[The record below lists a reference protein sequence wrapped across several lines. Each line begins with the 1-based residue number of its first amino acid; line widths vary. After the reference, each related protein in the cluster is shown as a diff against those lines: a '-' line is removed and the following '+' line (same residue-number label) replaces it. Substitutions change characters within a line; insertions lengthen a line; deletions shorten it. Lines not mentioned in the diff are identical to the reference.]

1 MSSSCYKLVVCLCVA
16 GAAWGQTSAGNG
28 AISGTVTDP
37 SGAAVSGAQVVI
49 DNQKLGLHRNLKTTG
64 GGVFNAPT
72 LPPNSGYQVSVN
84 APGFGEFK
92 QENITLL
99 VGQNV
104 NLPVALSVKTK
115 AMQIDV
121 EDVAPIVDNKIDVS
135 QNITQHQIDNLPIN
149 GRRVDSFVLLTP
161 GVVPDG
167 TFGLLSFR
175 GIPGGN
181 NFLTDGNDTTD
192 SFYNENAGRTRIP
205 TQISQDAVQEFQVLT
220 DGYTAEYGRALGGV
234 VNTITRSGTND
245 FHGTAFWYF
254 RNRTLDARD
263 PFSTVN
269 PSEWRHQFGGS
280 LAGRIIK
287 DKLFYFINTEE
298 QRRQFPLVSTITNNP
313 SAVNGNTQTWNG
325 CGVATGGNPAASP
338 AQCAAINGTLKR
350 FFGTIPR
357 TADQDTALGKI
368 DYRLNDLNSLSFD
381 FNYQHFYSPNG
392 IQTGAVVNGGGALNS
407 NGYDDVNVRYG
418 RAAWTYTPTP
428 TIVNEARFGWFKDRQ
443 FDAVNT
449 NLLDPVFGPLSVSV
463 NGVGIGGANYLPRI
477 QPSESR
483 YEAADNLSY
492 TVGKHSL
499 KFGVDYFNTEDYTNQ
514 LVNGNGSFSYSN
526 VNAFALDYS
535 GNTANGRRY
544 TNYSQAFGNR
554 AVDASYNE
562 LSLYA
567 QDQYKVRPN
576 VTLYYGVR
584 YETTFFPK
592 PPLSNPFY
600 PQTGRIPDDKLNF
613 APRAGFAWS
622 LNGDKTVIRSGYGMF
637 YGRYPGAM
645 TNSLFTTNNLYQ
657 QSFTLNNPAQITAA
671 GPVFP
676 ALLPAPPPSGA
687 GAAVVGF
694 AANNLRTP
702 YSQQADFGIQQA
714 LGKNTSITLSYLWS
728 NAIELLSVRDLNL
741 PTLPNHTVTYNV
753 LNSSNALVGSFVSPV
768 YLASD
773 IIDKRFA
780 RILQVE
786 NGGQSSYNALAL
798 QIQRRLT
805 HGLEGSLSYTWSH
818 AIDYNLGGAGNN
830 LFFGNNAPSNLYN
843 GNYRA
848 DRGDGALD
856 QRQRLVINWV
866 YSPTFTGSNSVLAK
880 FLINNWQLADIT
892 TIATGQPATASVAV
906 TSALSATQLMQAGL
920 GRGQSLAYPGSSPN
934 GFGGSSRVP
943 FLAPDTLR
951 LPDSFRTDVR
961 LTKVLPF
968 SERYRVAL
976 NFEVFNLT
984 NTITYTSLNGRQ
996 YNLNGFNL
1004 TPATGFGQ
1012 VTASSGFPD
1021 GTNARRAQAS
1031 IRIDF

>member
-1 MSSSCYKLVVCLCVA
+1 MSSNYKLLVCLCVA
-16 GAAWGQTSAGNG
+16 TVTAWAQTSAGNG
-28 AISGTVTDP
+28 AISGSVSDP
-37 SGAAVSGAQVVI
+37 TGAAVPGARVI
-49 DNQKLGLHRNLKTTG
+49 VDNQKLGIHRELKTTG

-72 LPPNSGYQVSVN
+72 LPPNSGYQVTVTSS
-84 APGFGEFK
+84 GFAEFK
-92 QENITLL
+92 QEDITLL

-104 NLPVALSVKTK
+104 DLKVNLSVQSASTQVNVESI
-115 AMQIDV
+115 APAV
-121 EDVAPIVDNKIDVS
+121 EDKIDVS

-149 GRRVDSFVLLTP
+149 GRRVDSFALLTP

-192 SFYNENAGRTRIP
+192 SYYNENAGRTRIP

-234 VNTITRSGTND
+234 INTITRSGTNE
-245 FHGTAFWYF
+245 FHGSAFWFF

-269 PSEWRHQFGGS
+269 PSEYRHQFGGS
-280 LAGRIIK
+280 LSGPIVK

-298 QRRQFPLVSTITNNP
+298 QRRQFPLTSSIINP
-313 SAVNGNTQTWNG
+313 SAVNSNTQTFTG
-325 CGVATGGNPAASP
+325 CGTPSNGNPAASA

-350 FFGTIPR
+350 FYGTLPR
-357 TADQDTALGKI
+357 SADQDTALGKI
-368 DYRLNDLNSLSFD
+368 DYRFNDLNSLSFD

-392 IQTGAVVNGGGALNS
+392 IQTQAVVTSGAALNG

-443 FDAVNT
+443 FDAVN
-449 NLLDPVFGPLSVSV
+449 NKLLDPVFGPLTVSV

-514 LVNGNGSFSYSN
+514 LVNGNGSYNYTNS
-526 VNAFALDYS
+526 NAFALDYS
-535 GNTANGRRY
+535 GNTAGGRRY
-544 TNYSQAFGNR
+544 TSYSQAFGNR
-554 AVDASYNE
+554 AVDAQYNE

-567 QDQYKVRPN
+567 QDQFKIRPN
-576 VTLYYGVR
+576 LTLYYGVR

-592 PPLSNPFY
+592 PPLTNPDY

-613 APRAGFAWS
+613 APRIGYAWS
-622 LNGDKTVIRSGYGMF
+622 LNNDKTVIRSSYGIF

-657 QSFTLNNPAQITAA
+657 QSFTLSTPNQIAAA

-676 ALLPAPPPSGA
+676 TLLPAPPASGA
-687 GAAVVGF
+687 GAATVGF

-702 YSQQADFGIQQA
+702 YSQQADFAVQQA
-714 LGKNTSITLSYLWS
+714 LNKNTSITVSYLWS
-728 NAIELLSVRDLNL
+728 NAIQLLSVRDLNL
-741 PTLPNHTVTYNV
+741 PTIPSHTITYNI
-753 LNSSNALVGSFVSPV
+753 NNAAGAQVGTFVSPV
-768 YLASD
+768 YLVSD
-773 IIDKRFA
+773 LRDRRYA

-786 NGGQSSYNALAL
+786 NGGQSSYNALAI
-798 QIQRRLT
+798 QIQRRLSY
-805 HGLEGSLSYTWSH
+805 GFEGALSYTWSH
-818 AIDYNLGGAGNN
+818 AIDYNLGGANSN
-830 LFFGNNAPSNLYN
+830 LFFGSNAPSNLYN

-856 QRQRLVINWV
+856 QRQRLVINWI
-866 YSPTFTGSNSVLAK
+866 YSPTFTSRSDVISR
-880 FLINNWQLADIT
+880 FLINNWQLSDIT
-892 TIATGQPATASVAV
+892 TIATGQPTTPTVSV
-906 TSALSATQLMQAGL
+906 TGALSAAQLAQAGL
-920 GRGQSLAYPGSSPN
+920 RGQQLAYPSSAPN

-943 FLAPDTLR
+943 FLAPNSLR
-951 LPDSFRTDVR
+951 LPNSYRTDVR
-961 LTKVLPF
+961 LTKILPF
-968 SERYRVAL
+968 SERYRVTL

-984 NTITYTSLNGRQ
+984 NTITYTSLISRQ
-996 YNLNGFNL
+996 YNLNGLNFQ
-1004 TPATGFGQ
+1004 PATGFGLYN
-1012 VTASSGFPD
+1012 ASSGFPD

>member
-1 MSSSCYKLVVCLCVA
+1 MSSNYKLLMCLCVCSA
-16 GAAWGQTSAGNG
+16 AAWAQTSAGNG
-28 AISGTVTDP
+28 AISGSVTDP
-37 SGAAVSGAQVVI
+37 TGAAIPGARVI
-49 DNQKLGLHRNLKTTG
+49 VDNQKLGIHRELKTTG

-72 LPPNSGYQVSVN
+72 LPPNSGYQVTVN
-84 APGFGEFK
+84 GTGFAEFK
-92 QENITLL
+92 QENIILL

-104 NLPVALSVKTK
+104 DLKVNLSVQRASTQVNVQDI
-115 AMQIDV
+115 APVV
-121 EDVAPIVDNKIDVS
+121 EDKIDVS
-135 QNITQHQIDNLPIN
+135 QNVTQHQIDNLPIN
-149 GRRVDSFVLLTP
+149 GRRVDSFALLTP

-192 SFYNENAGRTRIP
+192 SYYNENAGRTRIP

-245 FHGTAFWYF
+245 FHGTAYWFF

-263 PFSTVN
+263 PFATIN
-269 PSEWRHQFGGS
+269 PSEIRHQFGGS
-280 LAGRIIK
+280 LSGRIIK
-287 DKLFYFINTEE
+287 DKLFFFLNTEE
-298 QRRQFPLVSTITNNP
+298 QRRQFPLISSIINP
-313 SAVNGNTQTWNG
+313 SAVNSNTQTWNG
-325 CGVATGGNPAASP
+325 CGVPGNANPAASA

-350 FFGTIPR
+350 FYGTLPR
-357 TADQDTALGKI
+357 SADQDTALGKI
-368 DYRLNDLNSLSFD
+368 DYRFNDLNSLSFD

-392 IQTGAVVNGGGALNS
+392 IQTGAVVTSGAALNG

-428 TIVNEARFGWFKDRQ
+428 TMVNEARFGWFKDRQ
-443 FDAVNT
+443 FDAANT

-492 TVGKHSL
+492 TVGRHSL
-499 KFGVDYFNTEDYTNQ
+499 KCGVDYFNTEDYTNQ
-514 LVNGNGSFSYSN
+514 LVNGNGSYSYSN
-526 VNAFALDYS
+526 ANAFALDYS

-554 AVDASYNE
+554 AVDATYNE
-562 LSLYA
+562 LNLFA
-567 QDQYKVRPN
+567 QDQYKIRPN
-576 VTLYYGVR
+576 LTLYYGVR

-592 PPLSNPFY
+592 PPLTNPDY

-613 APRAGFAWS
+613 APRVGYAWS
-622 LNGDKTVIRSGYGMF
+622 LNNDRTVIRSSYGMF

-657 QSFTLNNPAQITAA
+657 QSFTLSTPGQIAAA

-676 ALLPAPPPSGA
+676 ALLPASPGVGA
-687 GAAVVGF
+687 GAATVGF
-694 AANNLRTP
+694 AASNLRTP
-702 YSQQADFGIQQA
+702 YSQQADFAVQQA
-714 LGKNTSITLSYLWS
+714 INKNTSITLNYIWS
-728 NAIELLSVRDLNL
+728 NAVELLSVRDLNL
-741 PTLPNHTVTYNV
+741 PTIPNHTITYNI
-753 LNSSNALVGSFVSPV
+753 NNAAGAQVGTFTSPV
-768 YLASD
+768 YLVSD
-773 IIDKRFA
+773 LRDRRYA

-786 NGGQSSYNALAL
+786 NGGQSSYNAFAV
-798 QIQRRLT
+798 QIQRRLS
-805 HGLEGSLSYTWSH
+805 HGFEGALSYTWSH
-818 AIDYNLGGAGNN
+818 AIDYNLGNAGSN
-830 LFFGNNAPSNLYN
+830 LFFGSNAPSNLYN
-843 GNYRA
+843 GDYRA

-866 YSPTFTGSNSVLAK
+866 YSPTFTSRSDVLSR

-892 TIATGQPATASVAV
+892 TIATGQPTTASVAV
-906 TSALSATQLMQAGL
+906 TNTLTPAQLAQAGL
-920 GRGQSLAYPGSSPN
+920 AGQQLAYPGSAPN

-943 FLAPDTLR
+943 FLAPNTLR
-951 LPDSFRTDVR
+951 LPDSYRTDVR
-961 LTKVLPF
+961 LTKMLPF
-968 SERYRVAL
+968 SDRYRVTL

-984 NTITYTSLNGRQ
+984 NTITYTSLINRQ
-996 YNLNGFNL
+996 YNLNGL
-1004 TPATGFGQ
+1004 TLQPANGFGLYN
-1012 VTASSGFPD
+1012 ASAGFPD
-1021 GTNARRAQAS
+1021 GTNARRAQVS

>member
-1 MSSSCYKLVVCLCVA
+1 MSSNYKLLVCLCVA
-16 GAAWGQTSAGNG
+16 TVTAWAQTSAGNG
-28 AISGTVTDP
+28 AISGSVTDP
-37 SGAAVSGAQVVI
+37 AGAAVPGAHVI
-49 DNQKLGLHRNLKTTG
+49 VDNRKLGIHRELKTTS
-64 GGVFNAPT
+64 GGVFSAPT
-72 LPPNSGYQVSVN
+72 LPPNSGYQVTVTAS
-84 APGFGEFK
+84 GFAEFK
-92 QENITLL
+92 QENIVLL

-104 NLPVALSVKTK
+104 ALKIDLSIQSASTQVTVESVAPV
-115 AMQIDV
+115 V
-121 EDVAPIVDNKIDVS
+121 EDKIDVS
-135 QNITQHQIDNLPIN
+135 QNVTQYQIDNLPIN

-245 FHGTAFWYF
+245 FHGAAFWFF

-269 PSEWRHQFGGS
+269 PSEYRHQFGGS
-280 LAGRIIK
+280 LAGPIVK

-298 QRRQFPLVSTITNNP
+298 QRRQFPLISSIINP
-313 SAVNGNTQTWNG
+313 SAVNSNTQTFNG
-325 CGVATGGNPAASP
+325 CGIPSNGNPAASA

-350 FFGTIPR
+350 FYGTIPR
-357 TADQDTALGKI
+357 SADQDTALGKI
-368 DYRLNDLNSLSFD
+368 DYRFNDLNSLSFD

-392 IQTGAVVNGGGALNS
+392 IQTGAVVTSGGALNS

-428 TIVNEARFGWFKDRQ
+428 AIVNEARFGWFKDRQ

-449 NLLDPVFGPLSVSV
+449 NLLDPVFGPLTVSV

-514 LVNGNGSFSYSN
+514 LVNGNGSYSYSN
-526 VNAFALDYS
+526 ANSFALDYS
-535 GNTANGRRY
+535 GNTAGGRRY
-544 TNYSQAFGNR
+544 TSYSQAFGNR
-554 AVDASYNE
+554 AVDAQYNE

-567 QDQYKVRPN
+567 QDQFKVRPN
-576 VTLYYGVR
+576 LTLYYGLR

-592 PPLSNPFY
+592 PPLTNPDY

-613 APRAGFAWS
+613 APRIGYAWS
-622 LNGDKTVIRSGYGMF
+622 LNNDKTVIRSSYGIF

-657 QSFTLNNPAQITAA
+657 QSFVLSTPNQIAAA

-676 ALLPAPPPSGA
+676 ALLPAPPASGA
-687 GAAVVGF
+687 GAATIGF

-702 YSQQADFGIQQA
+702 YSQQADFAVQQA
-714 LGKNTSITLSYLWS
+714 LNKNTSITVSYLWS
-728 NAIELLSVRDLNL
+728 NAIQLLSVRDLNL
-741 PTLPNHTVTYNV
+741 PAIPSHTITYNID
-753 LNSSNALVGSFVSPV
+753 NAAGARVGTFVSPV
-768 YLASD
+768 YLVSD
-773 IIDKRFA
+773 LRDPRYA

-786 NGGQSSYNALAL
+786 NGGQSSYNALAV
-798 QIQRRLT
+798 QIQRRLS
-805 HGLEGSLSYTWSH
+805 HGFEGALSYTWSH

-843 GNYRA
+843 GDYRA

-856 QRQRLVINWV
+856 QRQRLVINWI
-866 YSPTFTGSNSVLAK
+866 YSPIFTSRSDVISR
-880 FLINNWQLADIT
+880 FLINNWQLSDIT
-892 TIATGQPATASVAV
+892 TIVTGQPTTPTVSV
-906 TSALSATQLMQAGL
+906 TGALSAAQLAQAGL
-920 GRGQSLAYPGSSPN
+920 RGQQLAYPGSASN
-934 GFGGSSRVP
+934 GFGGSNRVP
-943 FLAPDTLR
+943 FLAPNSLR
-951 LPDSFRTDVR
+951 LPNSYRTDVR
-961 LTKVLPF
+961 LTKILPF
-968 SERYRVAL
+968 SERYRVTL

-984 NTITYTSLNGRQ
+984 NTITYTSLISRQ
-996 YNLNGFNL
+996 YNLNGLNFQ
-1004 TPATGFGQ
+1004 PANGFGLYS
-1012 VTASSGFPD
+1012 ASSGFPD
-1021 GTNARRAQAS
+1021 GTNARRAQVS